1 MVIPVII
8 KQGSEGMNLTI
19 YPGFLSG
26 MSKNVTNSISTG
38 KGLTSLKNGRA
49 YDEYLDNAD
58 VNVL

>member
-1 MVIPVII
+1 
-8 KQGSEGMNLTI
+8 MNLSI

-26 MSKNVTNSISTG
+26 ISKNVTNRISAGT
-38 KGLTSLKNGRA
+38 GLTSLKNGRA